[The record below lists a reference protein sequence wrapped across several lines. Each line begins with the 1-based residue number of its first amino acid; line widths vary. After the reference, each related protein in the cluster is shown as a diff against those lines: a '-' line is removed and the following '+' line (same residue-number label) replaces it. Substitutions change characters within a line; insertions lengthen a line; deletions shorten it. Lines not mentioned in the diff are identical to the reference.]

1 MPRPAR
7 LVTVVPILMSLLA
20 APLHSQVIR
29 GTVID
34 DSTSLPIAGAEV
46 ILRDSLEKTV
56 WLEVTD
62 FDGRFSM
69 SPAPGIY
76 TFEVLRM
83 GYERVYTEAFEVAM
97 DVGDIDLTITL
108 PNAPVML
115 EPAVVSGEKQPLPA
129 VRLEGFYRRKERGW
143 GIQLDREA
151 IEAKTPTQVTDILL
165 NLPGVRVIGTGGNT
179 YTVVM
184 VGQAPRLP
192 QRSAQP
198 PSRGTRNPIPP
209 AAQLAGGGGCPISY
223 WVDGIRFISNPEDN
237 RGINEI
243 LASKVEAV
251 EVYRR
256 ASETPAEFLDSDSR
270 CGVVVTWT
278 KRGR

>member
-7 LVTVVPILMSLLA
+7 LVTVVLILMSLLA

-46 ILRDSLEKTV
+46 ILHDSLQQTV
-56 WLEVTD
+56 RLEVTD
-62 FDGRFSM
+62 FDGRFGM
-69 SPAPGIY
+69 SPEPGIY

-83 GYERVYTEAFEVAM
+83 GYERVYTEAFEVAA
-97 DVGDIDLTITL
+97 DVGDVDLTITL

-115 EPAVVSGEKQPLPA
+115 EPVVVSGEEQPMPA
-129 VRLEGFYRRKERGW
+129 VRLEGFYHRKARGW

-151 IEAKTPTQVTDILL
+151 IEAKAPTQVTDILL
-165 NLPGVRVIGTGGNT
+165 NLPGVRVIGTGGND

-192 QRSAQP
+192 QKSAQP
-198 PSRGTRNPIPP
+198 PARRAASLIPAP
-209 AAQLAGGGGCPISY
+209 TELSGGGGCPISY
-223 WVDGIRFISNPEDN
+223 WVDGIRFIPIDK

-243 LASKVEAV
+243 LVSEVEAV

-270 CGVVVTWT
+270 CGVIVIWT